1 MSETLEKETTTE
13 EQEENFSNPFNSES
27 EKTEEILEEAS
38 EFEKQVNI
46 LDPVA
51 LSKEVVLVHPETG
64 ESKTFIQKELAFIP
78 KTRLLSLVATTL
90 RMASDQDGNIGD
102 VISDTFGGVN
112 ELINQGVAPEDA
124 ESFAA
129 NQFLDVILRLV
140 EIAPDF
146 LDQLY
151 LLVLNVKQKDRQW
164 ALAALEV
171 IDDEQGIEILD
182 TAIAQNGD
190 ALKNFFD
197 KHLRKVANR
206 VSNVIA
212 EAPEKDTAQA

>member
-1 MSETLEKETTTE
+1 LTDTVEKEFEKEELEKELPSEPQLKAE
-13 EQEENFSNPFNSES
+13 ESDFQ
-27 EKTEEILEEAS
+27 
-38 EFEKQVNI
+38 KQIDI

-51 LSKEVVLVHPETG
+51 LSKEVTLKHPETG
-64 ESKTFIQKELAFIP
+64 EEKTFIQKELAFIP

-90 RMASDQDGNIGD
+90 RMASDDDGGNVGD
-102 VISDTFGGVN
+102 IINDTFGGVN
-112 ELINQGVAPEDA
+112 SLISQGIDPEDA

-129 NQFLDVILRLV
+129 NQFLSVILRLV

-164 ALAALEV
+164 VIAALEV

-190 ALKNFFD
+190 ALRNFFD
-197 KHLRKVANR
+197 KHLRKVATR
-206 VSNVIA
+206 VSTVVTN
-212 EAPEKDTAQA
+212 PEKDTAQA

>member
-1 MSETLEKETTTE
+1 MTETVEKEFEKEELEKELPSRP
-13 EQEENFSNPFNSES
+13 QEKAAQES
-27 EKTEEILEEAS
+27 D
-38 EFEKQVNI
+38 FEKQINV

-51 LSKEVVLVHPETG
+51 LAKEVTLTHPETG
-64 ESKTFIQKELAFIP
+64 EEKTFIQKELAFIP

-90 RMASDQDGNIGD
+90 RMASDQDGNVGD
-102 VISDTFGGVN
+102 IISDTFGGVN
-112 ELINQGVAPEDA
+112 QLISQGVDPEDA

-164 ALAALEV
+164 VLAALEV

-190 ALKNFFD
+190 ALRNFFD
-197 KHLRKVANR
+197 KHLRKVASR
-206 VSNVIA
+206 VSTVVTN
-212 EAPEKDTAQA
+212 PEKDTAQE

>member
-1 MSETLEKETTTE
+1 LTETVEK
-13 EQEENFSNPFNSES
+13 
-27 EKTEEILEEAS
+27 
-38 EFEKQVNI
+38 EFEKEELAEELPSEPVVKEEKSDFEKQIDV

-51 LSKEVVLVHPETG
+51 LAKEVTLKHPETG
-64 ESKTFIQKELAFIP
+64 EEKTFIQKELAFIP

-90 RMASDQDGNIGD
+90 RMASDQEGGGNVGD
-102 VISDTFGGVN
+102 IISDTFGGVN
-112 ELINQGVAPEDA
+112 ELISQGVDPQEA

-164 ALAALEV
+164 VIAALEV

-190 ALKNFFD
+190 ALRNFFD

-206 VSNVIA
+206 VSTVVPS
-212 EAPEKDTAQA
+212 PEKDTAQE

>member
-1 MSETLEKETTTE
+1 MTETVEKEFDKE
-13 EQEENFSNPFNSES
+13 ELQSELPSEPTVKSEESD
-27 EKTEEILEEAS
+27 
-38 EFEKQVNI
+38 FEKQIDI

-51 LSKEVVLVHPETG
+51 LAKEVTLKHPETG
-64 ESKTFIQKELAFIP
+64 EEKTFIQKELAFIP

-90 RMASDQDGNIGD
+90 RMASDQDGNVGD
-102 VISDTFGGVN
+102 IISDTFGGVN
-112 ELINQGVAPEDA
+112 QLINQGVDPEEA

-164 ALAALEV
+164 VIAALEV

-190 ALKNFFD
+190 ALRNFFD

-206 VSNVIA
+206 VSNVIPT
-212 EAPEKDTAQA
+212 PEKDTEQA

>member
-1 MSETLEKETTTE
+1 MTETVEK
-13 EQEENFSNPFNSES
+13 
-27 EKTEEILEEAS
+27 
-38 EFEKQVNI
+38 EFEKEELVEELPSEPKAKEESDFEKQINL

-51 LSKEVVLVHPETG
+51 LAKEVTLKHPETG
-64 ESKTFIQKELAFIP
+64 EEKTFIQKELAFIP

-90 RMASDQDGNIGD
+90 RMASDQDGNVGD

-112 ELINQGVAPEDA
+112 QLISQGVDPEDA

-164 ALAALEV
+164 VISALEV

-190 ALKNFFD
+190 ALRNFFD

-206 VSNVIA
+206 VSTVVTT
-212 EAPEKDTAQA
+212 PEKDTAQA

>member
-1 MSETLEKETTTE
+1 MTDTVEKEFEKE
-13 EQEENFSNPFNSES
+13 E
-27 EKTEEILEEAS
+27 LEEELPSEPVIEVEEEKS
-38 EFEKQVNI
+38 EFEKQMDI

-51 LSKEVVLVHPETG
+51 LAKEVTLKHPETG
-64 ESKTFIQKELAFIP
+64 EEKTFIQKELAFIP

-90 RMASDQDGNIGD
+90 RMASDQDGGNVGD
-102 VISDTFGGVN
+102 IITDTFGGVN
-112 ELINQGVAPEDA
+112 QLISQGVDPEDA

-151 LLVLNVKQKDRQW
+151 LLVLGVKQKDRQW
-164 ALAALEV
+164 VIASLEV

-190 ALKNFFD
+190 ALRNFFD

-206 VSNVIA
+206 VSTVVTN
-212 EAPEKDTAQA
+212 PEKDTAQA

>member
-1 MSETLEKETTTE
+1 LTETVEK
-13 EQEENFSNPFNSES
+13 
-27 EKTEEILEEAS
+27 
-38 EFEKQVNI
+38 EFEKEELQKELPSEPKLRPEESEFQKQIDV

-51 LSKEVVLVHPETG
+51 LAKEVTLKHPETG
-64 ESKTFIQKELAFIP
+64 EEKTFIQKELAFIP

-90 RMASDQDGNIGD
+90 RMASDQDGGNVGD
-102 VISDTFGGVN
+102 IISDTFGGVN
-112 ELINQGVAPEDA
+112 QLISQGVDPEDA

-164 ALAALEV
+164 VLAALEV

-190 ALKNFFD
+190 ALRNFFD

-206 VSNVIA
+206 VSTVVA
-212 EAPEKDTAQA
+212 TPEKDTAQA